1 MKADMKFL
9 DRLRRPPLLTVPG
22 VYDALGAHLVAR
34 AGFEGAFVSGAGVA
48 YSKLGRPDIGLVSV
62 SELADTVG
70 HIRER
75 VDLPLI
81 VDMDTGF
88 GNAVNAARS
97 VRLLA
102 QRGATAVQIEDQTFP
117 KRCGHLRGKSIVPTA
132 EMVGKLK
139 AVLDH
144 RPSADVLVVARTDA
158 IAVEGFEAALDRAEA
173 YAEAGADVLFVEAPR
188 SRAEFAEI
196 GRRFGR
202 RIPLLANMVEGGDS
216 PVTYAGDL
224 GSLGFAIALFPGA
237 LARAAVKSMEALLG
251 VLRANGTTAPF
262 APQMHTLK
270 SLNDVLGTDQLLA
283 DSARYDP
290 GIRPGFDKVTE

>member
-1 MKADMKFL
+1 MTFR
-9 DRLRRPPLLTVPG
+9 DRLRQPLVLTVPG

-34 AGFEGAFVSGAGVA
+34 AGFEAAFVSGAGIA

-75 VDLPLI
+75 IDLPLI

-97 VRLLA
+97 VGLLA
-102 QRGATAVQIEDQTFP
+102 RRGASAVQIEDQTFP
-117 KRCGHLRGKSIVPTA
+117 KRCGHLRGKSVVPKA

-144 RPSADVLVVARTDA
+144 RPSAEVLVVARTDA
-158 IAVEGFEAALDRAEA
+158 IAVEGFAAALDRAEA
-173 YAEAGADVLFVEAPR
+173 YVEAGADVLFIEAPR
-188 SRAEFAEI
+188 SRAEFVEI
-196 GRRFGR
+196 GRRFGH

-216 PVTYAGDL
+216 PVTSTGDL

-237 LARAAVKSMEALLG
+237 LARAAVKSMESLLA
-251 VLRANGTTAPF
+251 VLRADGTTAAF
-262 APQMHTLK
+262 APHMHTLK
-270 SLNDVLGTDQLLA
+270 SLNDVLGTDGLLA
-283 DSARYDP
+283 EFAGYDP
-290 GIRPGFDKVTE
+290 GIHAGFDKAAE